1 MDLEN
6 ADTPEEIEVDPKG
19 VVRRWL
25 LEMKLADKR
34 EKDWRDK
41 GAKIWDRYRQKQTR
55 KYSFNILWSNTETL
69 RPAVYNSLPA
79 PDVRRRYPDA
89 DPLGKACSEVLAR
102 SLKYGL
108 DTTDFDHQIKSVVLD
123 ALLPGRGIARVR
135 YVPSLRQVGVTA
147 ETHDEDEEQHAE
159 GEEALEGS
167 SEELEWEQ
175 APIEQVA
182 WNKFRMGAGKTWGEV
197 PWIAFEHEMS
207 RDELEDKFGK
217 IGKKIPLDNVD
228 DEDVKAEKDEATAEA
243 FKTAKVYEIWDKE
256 EREVLFI
263 APGYKES
270 PVQTIDDPLRL
281 TDFWPI
287 PRPLYAIE
295 DSDSLVPTSL
305 YAQYQEQAEEL
316 DTVTRRINILV
327 KGLKMRGIYDSTL
340 TELAELMRGE
350 DNDLIPAQNVTALLE
365 RGGLEKAI
373 WFMPIEQ
380 AAKVLQILQLQREAT
395 KQIIYEI
402 TGISDII
409 RGATNAN
416 ETATAQQIKSNFGS
430 MRLKKMQDEV
440 SRFIR
445 DLMRMQAEIIGEHF
459 QHETLQTMTGL
470 QFPTMEQKQQAMQQ
484 WQMQVQQ
491 AAQMAQQAGKP
502 PSPPP
507 PPPDLP
513 PAWEE
518 ICQVLKDDKLRTFK
532 VDVETDSTISASAE
546 GDLQGLREVLTG
558 LSQIIQGFGP
568 AVQMGAMPVE
578 VVKQLMLTVTRRSK
592 MGNAIEDAID
602 KIQQPPPPPQQAQQP
617 VDNSPQVEA
626 AKQQGE
632 TQRHQ
637 MTLEAELQKHQASE
651 QAKVQIE
658 QLKQENENLRTEYKT
673 KQNNETALMQTVM
686 KGNADHSL
694 AQVDGVT
701 ALALQAAQPAPV
713 AAQ

>member
-1 MDLEN
+1 MDIDN
-6 ADTPEEIEVDPKG
+6 ADTPDEIEVDPKG

-25 LEMKLADKR
+25 LELKLADKR

-41 GAKIWDRYRQKQTR
+41 GVKIWDRYRQKQTR
-55 KYSFNILWSNTETL
+55 KHSFNILWSNTETL

-102 SLKYGL
+102 SLEYGL

-147 ETHDEDEEQHAE
+147 AEHDEDEEQHEE
-159 GEEALEGS
+159 GGEALEGQ
-167 SEELEWEQ
+167 SEEVDWEQ

-182 WNKFRMGAGKTWGEV
+182 WDKFRMGLGKTWGEV
-197 PWIAFEHEMS
+197 PWISFEHKFT
-207 RDELEDKFGK
+207 RDQLVDKFGD
-217 IGKKIPLDNVD
+217 IGKLIPLDNVD
-228 DEDVKAEKDEATAEA
+228 DDDVKAERDEQTAEA

-270 PVQTIDDPLRL
+270 PVQTLDDPLRL
-281 TDFWPI
+281 TEFWPI

-316 DTVTRRINILV
+316 DNVTRRINVLI
-327 KGLKMRGIYDSTL
+327 KGLKMRGIYDATL
-340 TELAELMRGE
+340 TELSELMRGE

-380 AAKVLQILQLQREAT
+380 AARVLQILQLQREAT
-395 KQIIYEI
+395 KQVIYEI

-409 RGATNAN
+409 RGTSNAQ
-416 ETATAQQIKSNFGS
+416 ETATAQQIKSNFGT
-430 MRLKKMQDEV
+430 MRLKKMQAEV

-459 QHETLQTMTGL
+459 QHETLSTMTGL
-470 QFPTMEQKQQAMQQ
+470 QFPTMEQKQQAM
-484 WQMQVQQ
+484 MQYQAQAQQ
-491 AAQMAQQAGKP
+491 AAMSGQQ
-502 PSPPP
+502 PPP
-507 PPPDLP
+507 PPNLP

-532 VDVETDSTISASAE
+532 VDVETDSTVSASAE

-568 AVQMGAMPVE
+568 AVQMGAMPVD
-578 VVKQLMLTVTRRSK
+578 VVKQLMLTVARRSK
-592 MGNAIEDAID
+592 MGNAVEDAID
-602 KIQQPPPPPQQAQQP
+602 KIQQPPPPQQQQQP

-637 MTLEAELQKHQASE
+637 MTLDAELKKHQLTE

-658 QLKQENENLRTEYKT
+658 QLKQENENLRTQQKVKT
-673 KQNNETALMQTVM
+673 ESDTAMMQSIMEGQHKQ
-686 KGNADHSL
+686 
-694 AQVDGVT
+694 QVANIDGITKVEV
-701 ALALQAAQPAPV
+701 AKLKPAPTL
-713 AAQ
+713 QQ